1 MTNPDV
7 RTFSDDLDATSID
20 KDDPNRVTRYALM
33 DAIVAVVLDNGDV
46 VPSENRRV
54 RAMID
59 TGATSSAVAK
69 SLAKDLGLKKA
80 GSETG
85 VGIDSKAGKRT
96 LYRAHLQLLK
106 LPVAWKALLL
116 ETEAGQ
122 NLFDIIIGNDLLA
135 GLTFT
140 VDGPTNKFTLSYIVP
155 RS

>member
-1 MTNPDV
+1 
-7 RTFSDDLDATSID
+7 
-20 KDDPNRVTRYALM
+20 
-33 DAIVAVVLDNGDV
+33 
-46 VPSENRRV
+46 
-54 RAMID
+54 MID